1 MTPERKKTLWLMVAI
16 LCSGILIGALAVAL
30 VNKTRHYRASWRKE
44 GKEAFIQRIMGVIDA
59 DSVQAKQIR
68 PHILDAISSIDSL
81 QKKTDDQVHTV
92 LAAFEKNIEPLVTEE
107 QMEQLRRFHSKARD
121 PKD

>member
-1 MTPERKKTLWLMVAI
+1 
-16 LCSGILIGALAVAL
+16 
-30 VNKTRHYRASWRKE
+30 
-44 GKEAFIQRIMGVIDA
+44 VIDA